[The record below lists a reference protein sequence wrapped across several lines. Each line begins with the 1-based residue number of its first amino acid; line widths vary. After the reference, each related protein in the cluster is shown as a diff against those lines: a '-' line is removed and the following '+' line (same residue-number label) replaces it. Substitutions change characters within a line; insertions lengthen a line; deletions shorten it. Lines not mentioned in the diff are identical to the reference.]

1 MTSRTFR
8 HRCRR
13 ECRLRILRIDHPV
26 LDGIK
31 PRGCLLVAHA
41 DAVHRHRSGHGQSSA
56 TPARQVIRTRTER
69 RRCSPGQLRSMKGGM
84 TDQMEVSVGLPVVST
99 HFDDEVVVSELSA
112 EISSTKE
119 QGYFVADTRLVSG
132 YRLELCGDRPIL
144 LNGAA
149 ARPHSA
155 RFELT
160 NPTVVGSN
168 GNDTT
173 FKKSW

>member
-1 MTSRTFR
+1 
-8 HRCRR
+8 
-13 ECRLRILRIDHPV
+13 
-26 LDGIK
+26 
-31 PRGCLLVAHA
+31 
-41 DAVHRHRSGHGQSSA
+41 
-56 TPARQVIRTRTER
+56 
-69 RRCSPGQLRSMKGGM
+69 
-84 TDQMEVSVGLPVVST
+84 MEVSVGLPLVST